1 MMDFYYWPTPNG
13 WKIAIALEEMDIPY
27 TTHLVHIGKGD
38 QFKPDFLK
46 ISPNNRVPA
55 IVDHNGPDGAPLAL
69 FESGA
74 ILQYLA
80 RKTGKFYGATYRDQ
94 LAVDQWL
101 MWQMSG
107 LGPMAGQNH
116 HFNKYAPLMGENL
129 TYAQNRYTQET
140 ARLYRVLNTQLAQS
154 DYVAGDFF
162 SIADMAIWPWAS
174 LWEGQKQT
182 LEDKPHMARWLQA
195 CAARRGVTAGHGLH
209 LDLRATPQPSDKHSF
224 NHLFK
229 AT

>member
-1 MMDFYYWPTPNG
+1 
-13 WKIAIALEEMDIPY
+13 KL
-27 TTHLVHIGKGD
+27 
-38 QFKPDFLK
+38 
-46 ISPNNRVPA
+46 
-55 IVDHNGPDGAPLAL
+55 
-69 FESGA
+69 
-74 ILQYLA
+74 
-80 RKTGKFYGATYRDQ
+80 YGATYRDQ

-129 TYAQNRYTQET
+129 TYAQDRYTQET
-140 ARLYRVLNTQLAQS
+140 ACLYRVLNTQLAQN

-174 LWEGQKQT
+174 LWKGRKQT
-182 LEDKPHMARWLQA
+182 LEDKSHMARWLQA
-195 CAARRGVTAGHGLH
+195 CAAPRRNCGPWVTF
-209 LDLRATPQPSDKHSF
+209 RSVCATPQPSDKDSF